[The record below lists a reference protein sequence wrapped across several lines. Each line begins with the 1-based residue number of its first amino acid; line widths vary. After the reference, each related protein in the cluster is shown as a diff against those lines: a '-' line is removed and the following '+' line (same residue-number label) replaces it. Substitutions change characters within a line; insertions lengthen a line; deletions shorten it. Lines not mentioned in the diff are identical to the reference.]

1 MVQETAWPWSTTSCW
16 VVTLLNGVKNNLG
29 KATLMLIASEVSF
42 VSYQPVRLQQGFCR
56 VNSWL
61 KLHGTVDIKHSKHI
75 AISAALF
82 FSVSQS
88 HQSRIHFFMDIWQI
102 TVVYCSCISC
112 QSFFGKNLL
121 LESTRD
127 IKYIIYK

>member
-1 MVQETAWPWSTTSCW
+1 MTFLEHGTRNSMAMVNNK
-16 VVTLLNGVKNNLG
+16 LLGCDPFKWGQNNLG

-61 KLHGTVDIKHSKHI
+61 KLHGTVDIKHSKPI

-102 TVVYCSCISC
+102 TVV
-112 QSFFGKNLL
+112 LL
-121 LESTRD
+121 LMYFLSVVLW
-127 IKYIIYK
+127 